1 MFSPFS
7 RSVIRNQKLP
17 SGGVMTFVKLFFFIW
32 SIDISISHLP
42 FHFEIKLLLQIE
54 MIFKA
59 FKLKLMF
66 ELKFL
71 RPESRTNIMANTY

>member
-1 MFSPFS
+1 
-7 RSVIRNQKLP
+7 
-17 SGGVMTFVKLFFFIW
+17 MTFVKLFFFIW
-32 SIDISISHLP
+32 SIDIRISHLP

-59 FKLKLMF
+59 LKSKLMC